1 MSSSRE
7 ARSEAIVAISKNR
20 NMPRMTREAV
30 SEAFQLLGVE
40 TISYYRPSGSLP
52 ADILVGERA
61 YKERMIRK

>member
-1 MSSSRE
+1 M
-7 ARSEAIVAISKNR
+7 AISQNR

-40 TISYYRPSGSLP
+40 TISYYRPSGGLS